1 MSALAPTLQAFFTER
16 LMSQRGAS
24 AHTIASYRDTF
35 RILLGFAERQT
46 GKVPSQLQIEDL
58 DAKLIGAFL
67 EHLEDERGNTIRTRN
82 ARTALTLVPHQH
94 DCCWN
99 RRRHL
104 RRHGDHGSVG
114 QGG

>member
-58 DAKLIGAFL
+58 DARLIGAFL
-67 EHLEDERGNTIRTRN
+67 EHLEGERETRF
-82 ARTALTLVPHQH
+82 ARETPDWPRFTPSSAMPRCDTP
-94 DCCWN
+94 N
-99 RRRHL
+99 RRA
-104 RRHGDHGSVG
+104 
-114 QGG
+114 